1 MHMTGAHMND
11 MQGDTFQGHD
21 MSLFKPKDITFDCY
35 GTLIDF
41 QMAPA
46 AIPHNIA
53 RMGAH
58 CRHDMG
64 IRNKV
69 WVNRAHEPANPFYGY
84 TEIND
89 IGGLAAVVGL

>member
-1 MHMTGAHMND
+1 MND

-21 MSLFKPKDITFDCY
+21 MSLFKPKSIAFDCY
-35 GTLIDF
+35 DTLIAF
-41 QMAPA
+41 EMAPA

-53 RMGAH
+53 RKGAH

-64 IRNKV
+64 IRNKG
-69 WVNRAHEPANPFYGY
+69 WADRGHEPANSFYGY
-84 TEIND
+84 TEIKD